1 MSEEAATANIDSGKG
16 LIDLTGLNLADL
28 DKIGDSILDL
38 VRRRI
43 AADGDAG
50 PVAGFD
56 SSI

>member
-16 LIDLTGLNLADL
+16 LIDLTDLNLADL